1 MDIYEQLLV
10 DNFYEQNREI
20 LTNQKVM
27 NIWEEVCA
35 KSGQECERSA
45 PSLAKSFIGFS
56 THS

>member
-1 MDIYEQLLV
+1 M
-10 DNFYEQNREI
+10 
-20 LTNQKVM
+20 TNQKVM